1 MLTIS
6 PHTLAALETSLTRD
20 RPAAF
25 GRWWERHAAILGA
38 LDRFTASALFER
50 YAPEA
55 AIAEIDP
62 MDDEIFLW
70 VAARCLM
77 VDMGDRQYL
86 ATMDVIFC
94 DMDDAGKLAALGHV
108 ARTIPSDGQ

>member
-6 PHTLAALETSLTRD
+6 SKALAALETAMERD
-20 RPAAF
+20 RPTAF
-25 GRWWERHAAILGA
+25 VGWWVQHGEILGA
-38 LDRFTASALFER
+38 LDRSTAAALFDR

-62 MDDEIFLW
+62 KDDEIFLW
-70 VAARCLM
+70 VAARHCM
-77 VDMGDRQYL
+77 PDMGGQQYL
-86 ATMDVIFC
+86 ATMDVIFR
-94 DMDDAGKLAALGHV
+94 DVSDVEKLTAIGQI